1 MAVPGRTG
9 ESRGLLWPQLRADPF
24 QGGSAAPVRMKH
36 RNGRGRCSLL
46 GGRLQP
52 GRWRSWG
59 LCRVGMPACRSQ
71 PPRCTRKRGQA
82 GGRRPCLQ
90 PLPLPPHPF
99 LRVRSCPP
107 KASSAFRML
116 CDGNGPGLAPAAG
129 PDAAVQRHA
138 GPAAQTLPAGTV
150 PRAHREPQ
158 QRAAHAPRWEQLRGC
173 VCGGGGTGT
182 RRAPC
187 MHAAAAQGFGVEHR
201 ACMQQRRRAGS
212 CARPIQQQ
220 LLVSGGVGGGAG
232 KGWRAQPGPDKGR
245 REGPFVSG
253 PGGAAPGA
261 DKGGYGVGARG
272 WVYVCVGGVIKLAL
286 IALVWARFIDQARSG
301 SPRREGGAV
310 HGGCI
315 PTGGGGGVHPRES
328 AHGGGVSV
336 HGGGGWGWCLL
347 SPAPVLTGEKK
358 SLTAAFGFFLFCSF
372 FWFFFSSKKS
382 FPSAPRPPA
391 AEQYA
396 GPNPPGC
403 WHPAHRYPNARIC
416 LALPLGVASVRWVN
430 P

>member
-1 MAVPGRTG
+1 MPGWDASMPVAASSLHPQTWPGRRKTPLPAAPASATAPLPQG
-9 ESRGLLWPQLRADPF
+9 PLLPTQGLLRVQDALRWQRPRP
-24 QGGSAAPVRMKH
+24 GSCRRPRRSRAAAR
-36 RNGRGRCSLL
+36 R
-46 GGRLQP
+46 
-52 GRWRSWG
+52 
-59 LCRVGMPACRSQ
+59 
-71 PPRCTRKRGQA
+71 A
-82 GGRRPCLQ
+82 GGANAPCGHRATRA
-90 PLPLPPHPF
+90 PGAAAT
-99 LRVRSCPP
+99 C
-107 KASSAFRML
+107 
-116 CDGNGPGLAPAAG
+116 GPCTQ
-129 PDAAVQRHA
+129 V
-138 GPAAQTLPAGTV
+138 GTTQGV
-150 PRAHREPQ
+150 
-158 QRAAHAPRWEQLRGC
+158 C
-173 VCGGGGTGT
+173 VCGGGTGT

-315 PTGGGGGVHPRES
+315 PTGGGGVHPRES

-336 HGGGGWGWCLL
+336 HGGGGGGGVCSVPPRCSLGKRKASQPLL
-347 SPAPVLTGEKK
+347 GFFFFVLF
-358 SLTAAFGFFLFCSF
+358 FGFFFPVRNHFQVLPDHQQPNNMPAPTHRAAGTRHTVTPMLGFASRCRSALLPCAGLIHNVIYQAGMPF
-372 FWFFFSSKKS
+372 LDGEGSNRDVFST
-382 FPSAPRPPA
+382 FPR
-391 AEQYA
+391 
-396 GPNPPGC
+396 
-403 WHPAHRYPNARIC
+403 AR
-416 LALPLGVASVRWVN
+416 G
-430 P
+430 

>member
-173 VCGGGGTGT
+173 VCVGGERG
-182 RRAPC
+182 
-187 MHAAAAQGFGVEHR
+187 HDEHR
-201 ACMQQRRRAGS
+201 ACTQQRRRALGLS
-212 CARPIQQQ
+212 TVHACSSGAGLGAVQGPSSSSSWF
-220 LLVSGGVGGGAG
+220 LGGSGG
-232 KGWRAQPGPDKGR
+232 
-245 REGPFVSG
+245 G
-253 PGGAAPGA
+253 PGR
-261 DKGGYGVGARG
+261 GG
-272 WVYVCVGGVIKLAL
+272 
-286 IALVWARFIDQARSG
+286 
-301 SPRREGGAV
+301 E
-310 HGGCI
+310 
-315 PTGGGGGVHPRES
+315 
-328 AHGGGVSV
+328 
-336 HGGGGWGWCLL
+336 L
-347 SPAPVLTGEKK
+347 SPAPTKGGGRGPLSPVPVGPPRARTKAATGWGRGGGYMCVWGA
-358 SLTAAFGFFLFCSF
+358 SLNWL
-372 FWFFFSSKKS
+372 
-382 FPSAPRPPA
+382 
-391 AEQYA
+391 
-396 GPNPPGC
+396 
-403 WHPAHRYPNARIC
+403 
-416 LALPLGVASVRWVN
+416 
-430 P
+430 